1 MAKSK
6 KPTDRRNARKRTS
19 TSRTNKRKPA
29 ASKNTTWK
37 NAGTTHEADQGP
49 AFRTLTPYLAVNDA
63 AKAIDWYK
71 SALGAKEVSRTGTP
85 DGKILHCELMLGD
98 SRFML
103 SDIFPGS
110 DLVDPKTNGA
120 SGNLHV
126 YAKNIDDLFQRAV
139 ENGCEITMPLENQF
153 WGDRYGKLRDPF
165 GHVWSFGVPG
175 KMTKVERETKEKAAM
190 ATFAS
195 GVRA

>member
-1 MAKSK
+1 MAKAK
-6 KPTDRRNARKRTS
+6 KPTNRQNAGKRTS
-19 TSRTNKRKPA
+19 TTRTAKRKPA
-29 ASKNTTWK
+29 ASQKTTRK
-37 NAGTTHEADQGP
+37 NAVATRQTNEGRG
-49 AFRTLTPYLAVNDA
+49 FRTLTPYLAVNDA
-63 AKAIDWYK
+63 EKAIDWYK
-71 SALGAKEVSRTGTP
+71 NALGAKEISRTGTP

-165 GHVWSFGVPG
+165 GHVWSFGFPV
-175 KMTKVERETKEKAAM
+175 KMTKAERETKQKAAM

-195 GVRA
+195 GAQA